1 MHLQYLSDYAYSF
14 SFKIAPTMN
23 SLSNFVILI
32 NFSYVFFFSS
42 LFSGRMGSMP
52 EKGVPDMTSISDID
66 EIGINRNLK
75 VRYDRDE
82 IYVSFLN
89 SQKIEK
95 NTIGD

>member
-1 MHLQYLSDYAYSF
+1 
-14 SFKIAPTMN
+14 
-23 SLSNFVILI
+23 
-32 NFSYVFFFSS
+32 
-42 LFSGRMGSMP
+42 MGSMP

-89 SQKIEK
+89 SQKMERKYNWRLK
-95 NTIGD
+95 NMWRIFLLFTVDFQASFFTISVLRIKTL